1 MITRAHRSRVVAAA
15 AAICLLLAGAAC
27 ADEIK
32 VMTSGAFTAAYLK
45 LAPQFERAAGHRLVT
60 EATSMGTGST
70 SIEARLAAGEAID
83 VVIVADASLEQLIK
97 NQRIVP
103 GTRVDLARSAI
114 GMAVRKGA
122 PKPDIS
128 SVEALRR
135 TLLAAKSIA
144 YSASVSGSYLSTEL
158 LQRLGV
164 ADQVLPKSRRI
175 EGERVAA
182 VVARGEAEI
191 GFQQISELL
200 PEPGID
206 FVGPLPAEVQRVTVF
221 SAGVG
226 AAARHPDA
234 ARSLIRFLASPAA
247 IPAIRESALEPVA
260 LPQPVAFNVIEATID
275 GVRRA
280 LASSQGASYFPAI
293 GVSPAFAIVEAA
305 SGDAT
310 NRSSSRAAS
319 GCRADPVIAPAK
331 ENPG

>member
-1 MITRAHRSRVVAAA
+1 MIASAHRSRVVAAMA
-15 AAICLLLAGAAC
+15 AAFLLVAGLAR

-32 VMTSGAFTAAYLK
+32 VMTSGAFTAAYLR
-45 LAPQFERAAGHRLVT
+45 LAPQFERATGHRLVT
-60 EATSMGTGST
+60 EATSSGTGST
-70 SIEARLAAGEAID
+70 SIAARLAGGEAID
-83 VVIVADASLEQLIK
+83 VVIVADAALEQLLRDH
-97 NQRIVP
+97 RIVP

-128 SVEALRR
+128 SVDALRR

-144 YSASVSGSYLSTEL
+144 YSASVSGTYLSTEL
-158 LQRLGV
+158 FQRLGI
-164 ADQVLPKSRRI
+164 ADQVLPKSRRV

-206 FVGPLPAEVQRVTVF
+206 FVGPLPAGAQRVTVF
-221 SAGVG
+221 SAGIG

-234 ARSLIRFLASPAA
+234 ARSLIAFLASPAA

-260 LPQPVAFNVIEATID
+260 LLQPVPFDV
-275 GVRRA
+275 
-280 LASSQGASYFPAI
+280 
-293 GVSPAFAIVEAA
+293 VEARRNEA
-305 SGDAT
+305 CDTSGG
-310 NRSSSRAAS
+310 RSGRQ
-319 GCRADPVIAPAK
+319 RQTAPPT
-331 ENPG
+331 PGRGPR